1 LLGYSLKQAG
11 EENITYLTHCASDVS
26 NKYDGLGPLYYCG
39 KLTVNGIFIAAG
51 IGISR
56 VYDRYA
62 FKRAKIS
69 SYDKLALKETPEV
82 NGMSKKIII
91 YGDIYSKNFDTLIT
105 KISRSFARDKQ
116 ERFVKRMTMMDESMQ
131 KEYLNNVNKYVNDF
145 EVGGKYNMLISKQTL
160 ANCVFCKKEL
170 STIFSN

>member
-1 LLGYSLKQAG
+1 
-11 EENITYLTHCASDVS
+11 
-26 NKYDGLGPLYYCG
+26 
-39 KLTVNGIFIAAG
+39 
-51 IGISR
+51 
-56 VYDRYA
+56 
-62 FKRAKIS
+62 
-69 SYDKLALKETPEV
+69 
-82 NGMSKKIII
+82 MSKKIII
-91 YGDIYSKNFDTLIT
+91 YGDTYSKNFDTLIT